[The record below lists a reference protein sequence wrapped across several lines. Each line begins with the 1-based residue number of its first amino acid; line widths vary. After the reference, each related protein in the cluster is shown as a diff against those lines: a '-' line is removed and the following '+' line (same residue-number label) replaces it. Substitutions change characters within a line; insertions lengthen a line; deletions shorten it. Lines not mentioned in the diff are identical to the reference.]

1 MKHPLKQ
8 TRIGEYMNPKTKR
21 EHVVDSLDNS
31 ARYEVHDQFADAK
44 AKELDDKAIRDKYD
58 ATAPKYN
65 PTFNDSTLVGSN
77 ASPPVMPTPAKK
89 PGFKEKIA
97 SILKR
102 FTGN

>member
-44 AKELDDKAIRDKYD
+44 AKGLADAAERAKHD
-58 ATAPKYN
+58 ATRPK
-65 PTFNDSTLVGSN
+65 PVAVNDSTGT
-77 ASPPVMPTPAKK
+77 APVLPKPVEKPTFKDRVT
-89 PGFKEKIA
+89 GFMKMIGKGA
-97 SILKR
+97 GYR
-102 FTGN
+102 F

>member
-8 TRIGEYMNPKTKR
+8 SHEKKL
-21 EHVVDSLDNS
+21 DSLVES